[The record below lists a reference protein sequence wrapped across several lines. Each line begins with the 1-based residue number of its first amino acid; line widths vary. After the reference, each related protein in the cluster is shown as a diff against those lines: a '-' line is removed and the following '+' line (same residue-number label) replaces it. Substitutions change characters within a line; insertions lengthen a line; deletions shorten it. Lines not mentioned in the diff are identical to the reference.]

1 MFAPEINNKKQEPA
15 GGKVPAFYSFL
26 STALHIKHQDVN
38 CTAYKT
44 PAYKTPGCD
53 HMVINTLIM

>member
-1 MFAPEINNKKQEPA
+1 MENGKTRRTSMFAPEINNKKQEPA
-15 GGKVPAFYSFL
+15 GEKVPAFYSFL
-26 STALHIKHQDVN
+26 ST

-44 PAYKTPGCD
+44 PGRD